1 MRCNISLNIKIL
13 GIFFV
18 SIASILI
25 LMTVM
30 HFRDIRRMEQ
40 ENNASMR
47 QGYEIALSGVLHRQN
62 MKLDKALTTLLN
74 TFELQD
80 YLLDTN
86 NNDAKMILSGMYL
99 SLEELGFSRLSIYD
113 KNHNA
118 LIQAVDEEH
127 SARTSPLPAYLH
139 PVFKQA
145 SEDFLNHKYFR
156 GNENSTSV
164 TPVEYCS
171 VAVVTDD
178 DDNIIGFV
186 EVALAAKAWI
196 KAIAESTHSSS
207 ALSMNNA
214 TFTISS
220 EKSLYGS
227 IGERVGSSSVAN
239 DSQIYHVNEKYYHS
253 DRLPLVDSAGKIIS
267 WLWLS
272 KDFTKQISEER
283 KNLIYTVVMVLI
295 LCLIFMVGTCIIL
308 RRGIIL
314 PLCEIISKLR
324 FNFHDMFSISH
335 RVTESSDM
343 LAEGSSEQAASLEET
358 AAALEEISSSASQN
372 ADRAHDTDKLMRDTV
387 GSVEKGVVS
396 MDGMA
401 ASIEKIKSSSDQTVN
416 IIKTIDDI
424 AFQTNLLALNAA
436 VEAARAGEAGAG
448 FAVVAEEVRNLAQRS
463 AEAARNTAVLIE
475 SSQKNVGTMVGAAD
489 EVEKILNEI
498 QETSLKAATL
508 TNETSTAS
516 KEQANAIGQV
526 NLAVTEMDKSVQQ
539 IAAAADESSNVAH
552 TLTEQAANMN
562 IAVDNLTNIVGGACV
577 TAVATT
583 SDEDEKLDCSNQAS
597 TQVFLPES
605 A

>member
-1 MRCNISLNIKIL
+1 MAI
-13 GIFFV
+13 
-18 SIASILI
+18 
-25 LMTVM
+25 M
-30 HFRDIRRMEQ
+30 HFRDIQRMDH

-47 QGYEIALSGVLHRQN
+47 QGYEIALSGVLHRQE

-80 YLLDTN
+80 YLVDTS

-99 SLEELGFSRLSIYD
+99 SLEEIGFSRLSIYD

-118 LIQAVDEEH
+118 LLQAVDEEH
-127 SARTSPLPAYLH
+127 SARTSPLSAYLR

-145 SEDFLNHKYFR
+145 SEDFLNHYYFR
-156 GNENSTSV
+156 GNENTSSV
-164 TPVEYCS
+164 TPVEYCG
-171 VAVVTDD
+171 VTVVTDD

-186 EVALAAKAWI
+186 EIAIAAKAWI
-196 KAIAESTHSSS
+196 RAIAESTHCSS
-207 ALSMNNA
+207 ALSLNNA

-220 EKSLYGS
+220 DKNLYHSIKEK
-227 IGERVGSSSVAN
+227 VGVSSVDN
-239 DSQIYHVNEKYYHS
+239 DSQIYKVLEKYYHS
-253 DRLPLVDSAGKIIS
+253 DRLPLKNSAGKIVS

-272 KDFTKQISEER
+272 KDFTKQVSDER
-283 KNLIYTVVMVLI
+283 KNILYTAIMAII
-295 LCLIFMVGTCIIL
+295 LCVLAMIGTIITL

-314 PLCEIISKLR
+314 PLCVIISELR
-324 FNFHDMFSISH
+324 NNFNNIFNISR
-335 RVTESSDM
+335 RVTGSSDI

-372 ADRAHDTDKLMRDTV
+372 ADRAHETDNLMKVTV
-387 GSVEKGVVS
+387 DSVEKGVDS
-396 MDGMA
+396 MDGMSS
-401 ASIEKIKSSSDQTVN
+401 SIEKIKTSSGKTVN

-463 AEAARNTAVLIE
+463 AEAARNTAALIE
-475 SSQKNVGTMVGAAD
+475 SSQKNVGTMVGAAS
-489 EVEKILNEI
+489 EVEKVLKDI

-516 KEQANAIGQV
+516 KEQATAISQV
-526 NLAVTEMDKSVQQ
+526 NLAVSEMDKSVQQ

-552 TLTEQAANMN
+552 TLTEQADNMKLV
-562 IAVDNLTNIVGGACV
+562 IENLTNIVGGACV
-577 TAVATT
+577 KKDAT
-583 SDEDEKLDCSNQAS
+583 SSDNDEDLNCSIQSS
-597 TQVFLPES
+597 TQVLLPPS
-605 A
+605 D